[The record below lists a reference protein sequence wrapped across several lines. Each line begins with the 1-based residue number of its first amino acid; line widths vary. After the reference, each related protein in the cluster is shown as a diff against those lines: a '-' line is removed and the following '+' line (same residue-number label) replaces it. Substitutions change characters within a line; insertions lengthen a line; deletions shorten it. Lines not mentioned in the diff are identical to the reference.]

1 MRQKGLNLVLQRTEM
16 YLIYLKLPIYSFVMP
31 YQNSMN
37 LNSHIFRNAESDYF
51 FYVFSEC
58 FTKQLFAYWVKSKI
72 SYHFN
77 KHLSFEKR
85 NAMRQSDCDHLMQ
98 QILFLIS

>member
-37 LNSHIFRNAESDYF
+37 LNSHIFRNAESDF
-51 FYVFSEC
+51 FYVFFSALRC
-58 FTKQLFAYWVKSKI
+58 FTTQAIVCVLGQEQDI
-72 SYHFN
+72 
-77 KHLSFEKR
+77 LSF
-85 NAMRQSDCDHLMQ
+85 Q
-98 QILFLIS
+98 